1 MHCARAWSAWPS
13 SLEGRA
19 AGMSADRMTS
29 ALPGRLEEIAIVVAG
44 YLCVR
49 ACSQQAWLLGT
60 WRASRFVIIGKK
72 GSCTTQGVCFRAQ
85 SVSQSFFA
93 SATRLP
99 GPPPSRDRHS
109 DTCGGAVAWRRFPA
123 ARGEGWK
130 PTRHTSRPDAT
141 AHTYTAHAAHTYV
154 ILNAGHNT
162 ASAPGFIPRRAK

>member
-1 MHCARAWSAWPS
+1 MGFPCYLPVPLARCTHGCGGGCRARACRMPS
-13 SLEGRA
+13 VG
-19 AGMSADRMTS
+19 S
-29 ALPGRLEEIAIVVAG
+29 ALGKFSSK
-44 YLCVR
+44 
-49 ACSQQAWLLGT
+49 CSFSPIQIF
-60 WRASRFVIIGKK
+60 RPRSRPLSDIPCSFGIFIIQ
-72 GSCTTQGVCFRAQ
+72 S

-99 GPPPSRDRHS
+99 SPPPSRDRHS